1 MSYSALTHLECSRTG
16 QRYDADTVQGVSDA
30 GVPLLARYD
39 VERAGRTL
47 TREALANRPATLWR
61 YHEMLPVRDP
71 ASVTSLGEGMTP
83 LLSLPRYGARIGVP
97 DLLMKDEGLIPT
109 GSFKARG
116 AAVGVSRA
124 AELGVKGV
132 AMPTNGNA
140 GAAWALYA
148 ARAGL
153 HCLIAMPVAA
163 PAITRTECVVAGAEL
178 YLVDGLI
185 GDAGKLVAAAVQARG
200 GYQEVSTL
208 KEPYRLEGK
217 KTMGYEIAEQLGWQ
231 VPDVILYP
239 TGGGVGLIGIWKAL
253 LEMQQLGLI
262 GERLP
267 RLVAVQADGC
277 APIVDAFH
285 AGADVSIP
293 FPDAHTVAF
302 GITVPKA
309 LGDFL
314 VLRAV
319 RETGGT
325 AIAVS
330 DDELLTEQRL
340 LAADEGT
347 FICPEGAAC
356 MAAARQLRE
365 SGFIRTGEKVVVL
378 NTGTGLLYPE
388 TVPVDVRTLPVGGR
402 IPAEDPQRCP
412 AARRAER

>member
-1 MSYSALTHLECSRTG
+1 MSFSTLRHLDCSRTG
-16 QRYDADTVQGVSDA
+16 ERHDAAVVQGVSAA
-30 GVPLLARYD
+30 GAPLLARYD
-39 VERAGRTL
+39 LERAARTL
-47 TREALANRPATLWR
+47 TKEALATRPATMWR
-61 YHEMLPVRDP
+61 YHEVLPVSAP
-71 ASVTSLGEGMTP
+71 EAVVTLGEPMTP
-83 LLSLPRYGARIGVP
+83 LLPLPRYGARIGVP
-97 DLLMKDEGLIPT
+97 DLLMKDEGLTPT

-116 AAVGVSRA
+116 AAAGVSRA
-124 AELGVKGV
+124 AEFGVGGV
-132 AMPTNGNA
+132 AIPTNGNA

-153 HCLIAMPVAA
+153 PCLIAMPASA
-163 PAITRTECVVAGAEL
+163 PTITRAEVALAGAEL

-185 GDAGKLVAAAVQARG
+185 GDAGRIVGEAVRERPG
-200 GYQEVSTL
+200 WQEVSTL

-231 VPDVILYP
+231 LPDVILYP

-253 LEMQQLGLI
+253 LEMQELGWI

-267 RLVAVQADGC
+267 RLVAVQAEGC
-277 APIVDAFH
+277 APIVRAFEQ
-285 AGADVSIP
+285 GADESEP
-293 FPDAHTVAF
+293 FPEARTVAF

-330 DDELLTEQRL
+330 DDALLTEQRR

-356 MAAARQLRE
+356 LAAARDLRE
-365 SGFIRTGEKVVVL
+365 AGWIGAGERVVVL
-378 NTGTGLLYPE
+378 NTGTGLKYPDAV
-388 TVPVDVRTLPVGGR
+388 TVDPPLLSVTDR
-402 IPAEDPQRCP
+402 IPTRPG
-412 AARRAER
+412 